1 MPPFLFKQIV
11 CTSLQSLEVFIS
23 NTVFD
28 LGAIQVFYMIKAPA
42 GPTAPHKALL
52 ALI

>member
-1 MPPFLFKQIV
+1 MPPFLLKQIV

-28 LGAIQVFYMIKAPA
+28 LGAIQVFKQKAPA